1 MKKHDE
7 YQFCMAQFKPAI
19 VGLTV
24 LLVIVLGWTGFHC
37 TRQPHMRDLRM
48 AAAVEPSGP
57 SIRIKDK
64 MLHPYWGNCNK
75 CHITVNAGKP
85 VSQVMAAQPIAIK
98 DKMLHEYWGNCLLC
112 HKVTDGFQAPQRQ
125 HARGAG
131 AGAGGGQG
139 PGALAAAFNQF
150 SPQSLGLKLQVVTG
164 ALMAELGLA
173 NEDGLLVLAVNTGS
187 IADAAGLKKGDE
199 IIRVGKVRLD
209 TLNDFSRALDTA
221 KQGSTV
227 KMTIYRGKKQR
238 NIYLKLKATGSATLL
253 PAAATAPMTQN
264 QIETLAEQLGVPK
277 TSQAVTDAL
286 RKQRQ
291 GRQVAVTAPMTQN
304 QIETLAE
311 QLGVPKTSQAVT
323 DALRKQRQGRQVAVT
338 APMTQNQ
345 IETLAE
351 QLGVPK
357 TSQAVTDALR
367 KQRQGQQPA
376 QGVASQR
383 VATLNFGKV
392 AVASTGQ
399 DILNKLAPQFGKSPY
414 FIVYEPVQ
422 QTYSVVTNPN
432 VNDQFGHDIQT
443 GQYMVDLQVSNV
455 IAGSFSQDA
464 LNTLHG
470 LRVNVFQG
478 VTGTVQDVLASYLA
492 GNLVGT
498 NTASASTFPAV
509 PAGIPSTRAVNPY
522 SNSTG
527 TPGTGQT
534 RTTIY

>member
-48 AAAVEPSGP
+48 AAAVGPSGP

-199 IIRVGKVRLD
+199 IIRAGKVRLD

-291 GRQVAVTAPMTQN
+291 G
-304 QIETLAE
+304 
-311 QLGVPKTSQAVT
+311 
-323 DALRKQRQGRQVAVT
+323 
-338 APMTQNQ
+338 
-345 IETLAE
+345 
-351 QLGVPK
+351 
-357 TSQAVTDALR
+357 
-367 KQRQGQQPA
+367 QQPA
-376 QGVASQR
+376 QGVAAQR